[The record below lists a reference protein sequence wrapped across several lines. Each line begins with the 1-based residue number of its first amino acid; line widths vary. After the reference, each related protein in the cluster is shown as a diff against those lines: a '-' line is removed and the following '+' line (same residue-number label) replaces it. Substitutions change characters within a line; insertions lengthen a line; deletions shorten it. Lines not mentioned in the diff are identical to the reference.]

1 LVECQ
6 KLALDIGSDHSGRV
20 GDEGIEALPGG
31 DKGKV
36 ALGKLVRTAAS
47 CGWLAAEPENAKRNE
62 REFVD

>member
-1 LVECQ
+1 MQKNGLVECQ

-36 ALGKLVRTAAS
+36 ALGETS
-47 CGWLAAEPENAKRNE
+47 
-62 REFVD
+62 